1 MGILKITKHTRLFLY
16 SMFFTATVFAQ
27 TVVPPSQPLSWKDN
41 QTAILSKSEG
51 MKRILVEYNIKTG
64 VMTEVKDANPVSRP
78 LKLSL
83 KPEDKNATLSPDS
96 TKVAFTRNNDLY
108 SLDIKSGKETRY
120 TFDGSDLILNG
131 KASWVYYEEIFGRS
145 SNYRAFWWS
154 PDSKKLAFYRFD
166 DSNVPMF
173 PIYNSAGKHGS
184 ITETRYPKAGDPN
197 PEVKIGFVP
206 VEGGEIIWSDFN
218 QEKDQYFGTPYWLAN
233 DGSLLVQWMDRE
245 QSNLV
250 LYSVNSSN
258 GSKREIYKEYQKTWI
273 DWIEDIQFGND
284 GFYFIRDFD
293 LWEQIYYQTYD
304 GKKLVKLT
312 EGKNWGTK
320 IIKLEEKAN
329 TIFYTSRCDV
339 STRND
344 LFSVK
349 WNEKYLKEI
358 KKLSSGEFNYSGV
371 MASPDNKHFLAVL
384 SNISTPGKL
393 ALMSSVK
400 GGVVKPGEI
409 KIIEES
415 KKNEPDFSNLPKSEI
430 IFITTPDGYRLP
442 ASVTWPK
449 NMDRSKK
456 YPVIISIY
464 GGPNSSMVMDIW
476 RTPGKSTQMWAD
488 EGVIQISLDN
498 RASGHC
504 GKEGMNF
511 VHRNLGKYE
520 MQDYILWVKYLRA
533 LPFINDKK
541 IGITGFSYGGTMAVL
556 ALTEGS
562 DYFNYGIAGGGVYD
576 WTLYD
581 SHYTERYMDHPDNN
595 PEGYKNSA
603 VLNKVDKYKSE
614 QGSLL
619 YLTHGTGDDNVHMQ
633 NTMQLSDALQKVNKH
648 FELMLYPGG
657 MHGYRGYQGT
667 HSTNEDIRFWR
678 KTLLD
683 K

>member
-1 MGILKITKHTRLFLY
+1 MGIFKTTIHTRLLVV
-16 SMFFTATVFAQ
+16 SMFFTATIFAQ
-27 TVVPPSQPLSWKDN
+27 AVVPPAQPISWKDN

-51 MKRILVEYNIKTG
+51 MKRTMFEYNIKTG
-64 VMTEVKDANPVSRP
+64 VMTEAKVANPVARP
-78 LKLSL
+78 LKMSL
-83 KPEDKNATLSPDS
+83 KPEDKNPTISPDS
-96 TKVAFTRNNDLY
+96 TKIAFTRNNDLY
-108 SLDIKSGKETRY
+108 SIDIKSGKETRY

-166 DSNVPMF
+166 DSKVPMF
-173 PIYNSAGKHGS
+173 PIYNPVGKHGS

-197 PEVKIGFVP
+197 PKVKIGIVS
-206 VEGGEIIWSDFN
+206 VDGGDIVWSDFDQDN
-218 QEKDQYFGTPYWLAN
+218 DQYFGTPYWHLN
-233 DGSLLVQWMDRE
+233 NGTLLVQWMDRE

-250 LYSVNSSN
+250 MYSVNAQD
-258 GSKREIYKEYQKTWI
+258 GTKREIYKEFQKTWI
-273 DWIEDIQFGND
+273 DWIEDIKFGKD

-304 GKKLVKLT
+304 GNKLVKLT
-312 EGKNWGTK
+312 DGKNWGTK
-320 IIKLEEKAN
+320 IIKIEEATN

-344 LFSVK
+344 VYSLK
-349 WNEKYLKEI
+349 WNNKYSKEI

-371 MASPDNKHFLAVL
+371 IVSPDNKHYLAII

-393 ALMSSVK
+393 VLMSSVK

-409 KIIEES
+409 RIIEES
-415 KKNEPDFSNLPKSEI
+415 KRSEPDFSNLPTSEI
-430 IFITTPDGYRLP
+430 IFITTPDGYKLP

-449 NMDRSKK
+449 NMDKTKK
-456 YPVIISIY
+456 YPVLISIY
-464 GGPNSSMVMDIW
+464 GGPNSTMVMDSW
-476 RTPGKSTQMWAD
+476 RTPGKSTQMWSD

-504 GKEGMNF
+504 GKEGINF
-511 VHRNLGKYE
+511 VHRNLGAYE
-520 MQDYILWVKYLRA
+520 IQDYILWVKYLRA
-533 LPFINDKK
+533 LPFIDDKK
-541 IGITGFSYGGTMAVL
+541 IGITGFSYGGTMVVL

-562 DYFNYGIAGGGVYD
+562 DYFSYGIAGGGVYD

-603 VLNKVDKYKSE
+603 VLNKVDKYKGV

-633 NTMQLSDALQKVNKH
+633 NTMQLIDALQKAGKH

-657 MHGYRGYQGT
+657 MHGYRGYQGA
-667 HSTNEDIRFWR
+667 HSASEDIRFWR